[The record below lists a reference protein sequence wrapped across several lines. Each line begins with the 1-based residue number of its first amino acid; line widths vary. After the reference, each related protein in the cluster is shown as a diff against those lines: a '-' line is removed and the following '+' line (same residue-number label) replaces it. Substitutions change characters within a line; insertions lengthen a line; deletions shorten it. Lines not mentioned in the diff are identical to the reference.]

1 MKGAFNLELHFLSY
15 MLGSLVVAFI
25 YLIFDFIE
33 IYFSRKF
40 SKKANYNCFNCL
52 FWSCPSKNCIKKRG
66 V

>member
-1 MKGAFNLELHFLSY
+1 MKGASNLELHFLSY

-40 SKKANYNCFNCL
+40 SKKANYTCSICS
-52 FWSCPSKNCIKKRG
+52 FWGCPSKNCIKKRG

>member
-15 MLGSLVVAFI
+15 MLGFLIVAFI

-33 IYFSRKF
+33 MRKS
-40 SKKANYNCFNCL
+40 SKKANYNCFNCS